1 MVLVRRH
8 RRAIELALLALV
20 AYLGALGVSTAVRG
34 ALETAPPE
42 SPEPGTSADAGPRPL
57 APLAAYAVIA
67 ERDVFNPPHGTAA
80 PRSRGAAAGRL
91 RLWGVGFRGG
101 EARAVIEDTASHRQE
116 LYRVGDSVGG
126 ARLAAIDWDHVTLA
140 RPQGEETLELAT
152 AAATAAPPPDRGLA
166 DAASAPPAD
175 EHIRRTAENAF
186 VVDRREIT
194 GAADNMSG
202 LLTQLRAVAEVAEG
216 RPAGFRLF
224 EIAGGSL
231 FSRLGLQDGDVVQ
244 RVNGTAIG
252 DPAALL
258 GFLQRL
264 RTEPRVAL
272 DIVRGGVPRT
282 LVYDLR

>member
-34 ALETAPPE
+34 ALETAPPDTD
-42 SPEPGTSADAGPRPL
+42 EPADAVAPAAL
-57 APLAAYAVIA
+57 APLVAYAVIA
-67 ERDVFNPPHGTAA
+67 ERDLFNPPHGTAA
-80 PRSRGAAAGRL
+80 PRGRGATSSRL

-101 EARAVIEDTASHRQE
+101 EARAVIEDTASHHQD

-140 RPQGEETLELAT
+140 HPQGEETLELAT
-152 AAATAAPPPDRGLA
+152 AEPEAPPSA
-166 DAASAPPAD
+166 DARPAD
-175 EHIRRTAENAF
+175 APQAAHADAHIRRTAENAF

-224 EIAGGSL
+224 EIAAGSL